1 MKVNK
6 FFYIPL
12 YLILLTTILYFIQN
26 MVIGSLKDT
35 YDFYYSVS
43 KIYIFHFTITFIIL
57 SVLYL
62 ISKKAPQ
69 FIGYTFMGFILFK
82 MIATVVFLIPL
93 IKLEGISKIPDF
105 ISFFAPYFVYLF
117 FEIMITLALLKR
129 SDT

>member
-12 YLILLTTILYFIQN
+12 YLLLLTTILFFIQWTI
-26 MVIGSLKDT
+26 VGSLDRNYT
-35 YDFYYSVS
+35 FYYPVT
-43 KIYIFHFTITFIIL
+43 KIYIFHFLITLIIL

-62 ISKKAPQ
+62 VSKKLPQ
-69 FIGYTFMGFILFK
+69 YIGYTFMGFILFK
-82 MIATVVFLIPL
+82 MIATIVFLIPL
-93 IKLEGISKIPDF
+93 IKLEGVSKIPDF

-117 FEIMITLALLKR
+117 FEIVVTLKLLKR